1 MKESIFQFAINE
13 ASKIDAKKG
22 IIYGVS
28 VITEGEALGHS
39 YQYQGNKLPMMID
52 EETINQ
58 VMQAAKTYAG
68 GLKVKMNHTS
78 DAASIVGS
86 LRNFRIDGTQ
96 LRADLHLLNKS
107 DCRDYIIE
115 LAEEIPDQFG
125 LSISFSGSTRVI
137 GDQAFASCEEI
148 YSADIVDAPACN
160 AGGMFSIPE
169 IKEDV
174 VSVDIPEMVNMANP
188 APAPTPAMDEDNKL
202 DQQTLDA
209 VVALTKIVNDFIA
222 SQQAEETQEEEDDD
236 SSDSEMSAKLDAA
249 LSKLAV
255 IEEASK
261 GATPVTSDV
270 VTNEDIVARFES
282 ITDESAKVEF
292 AKTHHAALKKVIPVK
307 N

>member
-39 YQYQGNKLPMMID
+39 YQYQGNKLRMMID

-58 VMQAAKTYAG
+58 VMEAAKSYAG

-125 LSISFSGSTRVI
+125 LSISFSGATRVI

-174 VSVDIPEMVNMANP
+174 VLVDNGELVNMATP
-188 APAPTPAMDEDNKL
+188 ASAPTPAMDEDNKL

-222 SQQAEETQEEEDDD
+222 SQKAEETQEADDD

-249 LSKLAV
+249 LSKLSI
-255 IEEASK
+255 IEEASR
-261 GATPVTSDV
+261 GASPVVSNV
-270 VTNEDIVARFES
+270 VSNEDVVARFEA
-282 ITDESAKVEF
+282 ITNDQEKVEF